1 MNYNFSSYSLPIISV
16 RDTYVGQLLINDAD
30 KEQNTFYIE
39 IKRTKHGK
47 IPDEKRKKI
56 KNIRLIFNGS
66 EKYS

>member
-30 KEQNTFYIE
+30 KEQNTFYTE

-47 IPDEKRKKI
+47 IPDEKTKKI
-56 KNIRLIFNGS
+56 KNMRLIFNGR